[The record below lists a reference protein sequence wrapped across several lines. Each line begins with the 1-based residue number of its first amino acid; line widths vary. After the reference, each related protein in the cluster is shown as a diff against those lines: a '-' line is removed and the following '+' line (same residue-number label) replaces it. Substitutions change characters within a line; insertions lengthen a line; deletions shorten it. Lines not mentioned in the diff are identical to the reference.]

1 MFASPGAASIGD
13 AQAMLAAYHTAWG
26 VQNLSSTAT
35 SLSRTITEHGSD
47 AALLHSLS
55 VQESPAQ
62 ELETYPFITL
72 VSLTRSPAPGR
83 SLHAAQR
90 RSKHMM
96 VFQCCTECAGFRTLD
111 AVPVRDSAW

>member
-1 MFASPGAASIGD
+1 MHDGLADMLGQDTETVGLVSRMFASPGAASIGD

-62 ELETYPFITL
+62 ELESDRITAMF
-72 VSLTRSPAPGR
+72 SIPDC
-83 SLHAAQR
+83 
-90 RSKHMM
+90 
-96 VFQCCTECAGFRTLD
+96 F
-111 AVPVRDSAW
+111 SA